1 MKEYIAI
8 SAVAIATLIAVFGV
22 NPWAT
27 TNRGPDVLSD
37 TYTELET
44 GVYRAGNGIL
54 IVKALTRMP
63 NVEPEMVRWWFA
75 DYMETTEHYQRWYPT
90 QHLWMDW
97 ENKKPG
103 EHIGAS
109 HLVDEYIGESMVK
122 LRIQFV
128 DPSEILNGYGESED
142 RFVICAYAGLRE
154 ELINASKMCHIVT
167 KTEYGSEMRS
177 VFWSGYI
184 GKRDPENENDTVFS
198 IESLIG
204 NTALARTI
212 MFKKHAGIA
221 LMDHAIGE
229 MNTLAGFLP
238 DLYAQENNL

>member
-1 MKEYIAI
+1 MKKYIVI
-8 SAVAIATLIAVFGV
+8 PLVIIAVFIAVFGV

-27 TNRGPDVLSD
+27 ANRGPDVLSEN
-37 TYTELET
+37 YSEVET

-54 IVKALTRMP
+54 VVKALTRMP

-75 DYMETTEHYQRWYPT
+75 DYMETTEHYQSWYPT
-90 QHLWMDW
+90 EHVWMDW
-97 ENKKPG
+97 ENKKTG

-109 HLVDEYIGESMVK
+109 HLVDEYIGDTLNK

-128 DPSEILNGYGESED
+128 EPSEILNGYKESED

-177 VFWSGYI
+177 VFWQGYI
-184 GKRDPENENDTVFS
+184 EKRNSENQNETVFS
-198 IESLIG
+198 IEGLIG
-204 NTALARTI
+204 NTALARTLI
-212 MFKKHAGIA
+212 VNKNDGIA
-221 LMDHAIGE
+221 LMGHAIGE
-229 MNTLAGFLP
+229 MNILAGFLP
-238 DLYAQENNL
+238 ELYAQENNL